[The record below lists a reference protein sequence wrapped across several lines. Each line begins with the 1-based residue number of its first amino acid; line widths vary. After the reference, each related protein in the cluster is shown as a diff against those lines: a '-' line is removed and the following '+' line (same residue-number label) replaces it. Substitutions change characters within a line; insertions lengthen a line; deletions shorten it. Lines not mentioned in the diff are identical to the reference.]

1 MDPAMIIKS
10 MARKQPSFRQLID
23 YFDRGHDRDTGLT
36 FARNFYDDP
45 HQRVMVAKAF
55 ERNHAHLPKRAN
67 GNALYHEVIVLERQD
82 GLSDTRQAELLLD
95 LAERYCAKRAP
106 NQLAYGRIHQD
117 RDHHHIHLMIS
128 SNAVRSDRRVRMTK
142 SQFAEIQR
150 ELERY
155 RLDRFPELGDLRIY
169 NPDPAREQSRWPS
182 QRESLRETLTGLF
195 ENARSERVLLDDVL
209 AAGYRFY
216 RHGHQIGVEHLATG
230 RRHRLRSLGLEA
242 AYAEAFQRVRTE
254 RPAPDLAKSKDKSQP
269 YHSAPVKAQRQPKAQ
284 PERQMAPDDPRAEA
298 LLRRRQ
304 SMERV
309 AEDRLRRFDLE
320 RE

>member
-1 MDPAMIIKS
+1 MIIKS

-36 FARNFYDDP
+36 FARNLYDDP
-45 HQRVMVAKAF
+45 NRRVMVAKAF
-55 ERNHAHLPKRAN
+55 ERNYAHLPKRAN

-82 GLSDTRQAELLLD
+82 GLSDKRQAELLLD

-142 SQFAEIQR
+142 GQFAEIQR
-150 ELERY
+150 GLERY
-155 RLDRFPELGDLRIY
+155 RLERFPELGGLRIY
-169 NPDPAREQSRWPS
+169 NPDPSREQAHRPN
-182 QRESLRETLTGLF
+182 QREILREMLTGLF
-195 ENARSERVLLDDVL
+195 EKARSERGLLDDVL

-216 RHGHQIGVEHLATG
+216 RHGHQVGVEHLETG

-254 RPAPDLAKSKDKSQP
+254 RPAPDLDKSKDKPQP
-269 YHSAPVKAQRQPKAQ
+269 DRSAPVRPQPQ
-284 PERQMAPDDPRAEA
+284 PQPQPIERQAVPDDPRAEA

-309 AEDRLRRFDLE
+309 ADDRLRRFDLE

>member
-1 MDPAMIIKS
+1 MIIKS
-10 MARKQPSFRQLID
+10 MARKQPSFRQLIE

-36 FARNFYDDP
+36 FSRNLYDDP
-45 HQRVMVAKAF
+45 NQRVMVAKAF
-55 ERNHAHLPKRAN
+55 ERNHEHLPKRAN

-82 GLSDTRQAELLLD
+82 GLSDRRQAELLLN

-150 ELERY
+150 GLERY
-155 RLDRFPELGDLRIY
+155 RLERFPELGTLRVY
-169 NPDPAREQSRWPS
+169 NPDPAREQARQPS
-182 QRESLRETLTGLF
+182 HRDSLRERLTGLF
-195 ENARSERVLLDDVL
+195 ESARSERALLDDVL

-216 RHGHQIGVEHLATG
+216 RHGQQVGVEHLETG

-242 AYAEAFQRVRTE
+242 AYGEAFQRVRTD
-254 RPAPDLAKSKDKSQP
+254 RPAPDIAKPKERSQP
-269 YHSAPVKAQRQPKAQ
+269 DQSAPVRPQPQPK
-284 PERQMAPDDPRAEA
+284 PKPIERQAAPDDPRAEA
-298 LLRRRQ
+298 LLRRRK